1 MKNLNQYILESLK
14 GYKPS
19 AIKPKKQLPENCK
32 RYFFAKEVNVD
43 KIENLNTSKV
53 TNMESMFEQAN
64 FDLDSLDLSSWDVS
78 NVKNMGSM
86 FADCES
92 LEALDL
98 SSWDTSKVTNMKSM
112 FDGCRHLKYL
122 DLSGWD
128 TSNMCKFSTVYTF
141 GGCYDLD
148 DIRFGPDWF
157 NSKDTV
163 SLNLSTCGK
172 YKGYKLSD
180 ETYESMLTMYDRE
193 KAGLGPVTI
202 YFNENHNI
210 PDGFKEK
217 MKERGYETRIFSLK

>member
-14 GYKPS
+14 GYNPKPS

-86 FADCES
+86 FGWS
-92 LEALDL
+92 NVKILDL
-98 SSWDTSKVTNMKSM
+98 SSWDVSNVKNMRYM
-112 FDGCRHLKYL
+112 FADCRYLESL
-122 DLSGWD
+122 DLSSWD

-217 MKERGYETRIFSLK
+217 MKERGYEISYI